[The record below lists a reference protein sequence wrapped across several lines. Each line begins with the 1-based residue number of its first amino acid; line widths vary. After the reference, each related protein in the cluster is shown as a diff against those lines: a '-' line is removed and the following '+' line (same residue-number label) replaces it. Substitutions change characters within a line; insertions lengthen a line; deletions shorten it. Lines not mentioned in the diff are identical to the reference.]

1 MGQANIV
8 QQFAYL
14 EERAGDGRGDKGGEL
29 VVGDLFLPLQKLFA
43 SFYIIMFF
51 FSILLIAEAVSSR
64 DIYFY

>member
-1 MGQANIV
+1 MGHANIV
-8 QQFAYL
+8 KQFVYL

-51 FSILLIAEAVSSR
+51 FP
-64 DIYFY
+64 YY